1 MSNDARMK
9 PAVVVIHG
17 AGTQENGQGS
27 GSLVSHLRG
36 ALEAS
41 AEAAAQELVEQTGW
55 DVERREDVLPL
66 AADHYAEGEAGRE
79 YMQQAR
85 EDGICAVFHRW
96 NADAPDE

>member
-1 MSNDARMK
+1 VFFFTFLAHPKPSNAAYGQVD
-9 PAVVVIHG
+9 G
-17 AGTQENGQGS
+17 AYVN
-27 GSLVSHLRG
+27 VWVNDP
-36 ALEAS
+36 LEAS